1 MIEQFLN
8 TELDPIQTI
17 ESYSKIAPRLMF
29 LEECV
34 VRKVV
39 EKLKKNVEDWAVNK
53 SLVYKNH
60 DIVKTYNRKD
70 LLNKDDWYVEELKE
84 KSQNFSTSGST
95 TGDPFSY
102 SIWSKYIDYIE
113 DKHQYGMILDEFD
126 INRKN
131 INILVLMKLP
141 YNPKIEEFGVEQISD
156 SGYTMHTHK
165 SISSKRYFVN
175 FNDYIENPEVW
186 HKKLFEFIGNK
197 SFDVIISTGPSI
209 NTLCFYLKK
218 FNYTNK
224 LCKLL
229 SHTGEFL
236 IKQDAYYLKENK
248 YIDNFCDHMRCW
260 DGGATFFTC
269 KFGTYHLMDNLSWV
283 EEGESN
289 KMISTDYF
297 SLPAPFIRYWN
308 GDLCEISDDYKR
320 CDCGRLYRSFK
331 MLENRPFGLK
341 GTTKL
346 TFIKQQVSRL
356 DFKQDIVQVKF
367 DNLKVDIIAKRE
379 LSDVEKEQLNNIFNE
394 YKINYSNYG

>member
-1 MIEQFLN
+1 MIEEFLKSN
-8 TELDPIQTI
+8 LDPISTI
-17 ESYSKIAPRLMF
+17 DAYSKFASKLMF
-29 LEECV
+29 LEEGIIRDV
-34 VRKVV
+34 VG
-39 EKLKKNVEDWAVNK
+39 KLKNNIKEWAVNK
-53 SLVYKNH
+53 SLVYENH
-60 DIVKTYNRKD
+60 DELKTYSRKD
-70 LLNKDDWYVEELKE
+70 FLNKDAWCVKELKE
-84 KSQNFSTSGST
+84 QSQNFSTSGST

-102 SIWSKYIDYIE
+102 DIWSKYISYIE
-113 DKHQYGMILDEFD
+113 DDHQYGMILDEFD
-126 INRKN
+126 IDRKDTS
-131 INILVLMKLP
+131 ILVLMKLP
-141 YNPKIEEFGVEQISD
+141 YNPKIEEFGVEQIGD
-156 SGYTMHTHK
+156 SNFTMHTHK

-175 FNDYIENPEVW
+175 FNDYIENTGVW
-186 HKKLFEFIGNK
+186 HKKLFEFIENK
-197 SFDVIISTGPSI
+197 TFDVIISTGPSI

-283 EEGESN
+283 EEGENN
-289 KMISTDYF
+289 KMLSTDYF

-308 GDLCEISDDYKR
+308 GDLCEISNEYQR

-346 TFIKQQVSRL
+346 TSIKQQVAKL

-367 DNLKVDIIAKRE
+367 DNLKVDVTSNRE
-379 LSDVEKEQLNNIFNE
+379 FTDIEKEQLNNIFYE
-394 YKINYSNYG
+394 YEINYSNYG